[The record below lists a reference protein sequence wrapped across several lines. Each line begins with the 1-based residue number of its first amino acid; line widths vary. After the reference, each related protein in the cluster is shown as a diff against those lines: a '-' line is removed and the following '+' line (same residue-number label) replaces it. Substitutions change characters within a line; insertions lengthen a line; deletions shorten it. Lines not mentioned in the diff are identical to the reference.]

1 MRKMFL
7 IAGGIVLAAVIAQ
20 ASSSAPAAGHG
31 THLNCCPDGS
41 CCIALPKARPDMV
54 AKVKSG
60 ELKRARAS
68 WWGFNASDSTE
79 CLQAAI
85 SSGVPE
91 LIIDFTGRPWFVRP
105 LVGVSDQTLIFEYG
119 TELVA
124 KKGGCSR
131 ASGVMLSYENAKNVK
146 LIGPGVTM
154 RMHLEDCAK
163 SSRTKGEGRHFISIC
178 SCRNILVEGFRF
190 ADFGGDAI
198 YVGMKGDGGISENIT
213 LRDIV
218 CDRNAISVTSVD
230 GMHIENC
237 RISEQE

>member
-1 MRKMFL
+1 MFFV
-7 IAGGIVLAAVIAQ
+7 ACVVVLAAF
-20 ASSSAPAAGHG
+20 SAMGHG

-41 CCIALPKARPDMV
+41 CCIALPRARPDMV

-68 WWGFNASDSTE
+68 WWGFDAADSTE

-91 LIIDFTGRPWFVRP
+91 LVIDFTGRPWFVRP
-105 LVGVSDQTLIFEYG
+105 LAGVSDQTLVFEYG

-124 KKGGCSR
+124 KEGAYKDPSD
-131 ASGVMLSYENAKNVK
+131 VMLSYTDAKNVK
-146 LIGPGVTM
+146 LIGPGATM
-154 RMHLEDCAK
+154 RMCRGDSAK
-163 SSRTKGEGRHFISIC
+163 SASAKGERRRLIGIR
-178 SCRNILVEGFRF
+178 SCRNILIEGLRF

-198 YVGMKGDGGISENIT
+198 YVGMKDGGSVSEDIT

-218 CDRNAISVTSVD
+218 CDRNALSITAVD
-230 GMHIENC
+230 GMLIRNC
-237 RISEQE
+237 RISEPE